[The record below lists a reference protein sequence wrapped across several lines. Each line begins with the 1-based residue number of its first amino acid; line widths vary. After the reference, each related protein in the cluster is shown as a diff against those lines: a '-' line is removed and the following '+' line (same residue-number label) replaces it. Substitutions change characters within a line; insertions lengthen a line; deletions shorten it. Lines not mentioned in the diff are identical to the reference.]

1 METEKRYITSEMRLL
16 SNEDGSRYVEGYA
29 LKFNELSQ
37 NLGGFYEQI
46 LPEAIDNEIIN
57 NSDIYCYI
65 NHNEYNGVLARSRFG
80 NGSLQLTVDEVGLKY
95 RFKIGKSS
103 QHQQLVEYIERG
115 EIFASSFAFTVNSD
129 DWTKLDDGNYLRRI
143 KKFERI
149 YDVSPVFEPAYPAT
163 EVALR
168 KLNELTENEK
178 NVLMIKKELENYY
191 NELKNKYKY
200 D

>member
-1 METEKRYITSEMRLL
+1 METEKRYITNEMRLL

-46 LPEAIDNEIIN
+46 SPEAIDNEIIN

-80 NGSLQLTVDEVGLKY
+80 KGSLELTVDEVGLKY

-103 QHQQLVEYIERG
+103 QHKQLVEYIKRG

-143 KKFERI
+143 KKFEKI

-163 EVALR
+163 SVALR